1 MFCCIEIP
9 DDEYDKLKLMNGSV
23 SDNIQKAV
31 TQYVKAYDKR
41 IAKKEK

>member
-9 DDEYDKLKLMNGSV
+9 DDEYYKLKLMNGSV

-31 TQYVKAYDKR
+31 KAYVKAYDKR
-41 IAKKEK
+41 ITKKEK